1 MQLEKLAMLFVTMLN
16 REENMLKKLALGL
29 AIGAC
34 ATAACAQTDIQADSK
49 SSAYA
54 QDGRGVVS
62 RSAFGLC
69 WRSGY
74 WTPADAIAGCDGE
87 LVPPIAKPTAPAI
100 AAPAPVA
107 STPAAPAAPAAP
119 AVPAAPKRCDFA
131 ITLAS
136 DQTFAFDKAVLSEAA
151 KKRISSEMAG
161 KLSTCSK
168 VEIIMIT
175 GHTDRLG
182 SQQYNQKLSDKR
194 ADAVAAYLKSQGI
207 SAQID
212 TLGVGK
218 TQSVKACDD
227 KLGHSKLVECL
238 APNRRVVIEVRGI
251 SH

>member
-1 MQLEKLAMLFVTMLN
+1 MLLEKRVTLLATMSN
-16 REENMLKKLALGL
+16 WKENMLKKMALGL

-34 ATAACAQTDIQADSK
+34 ATAVCAQTDIQAAGK
-49 SSAYA
+49 TSAYV
-54 QDGRGVVS
+54 QDGRGVVA

-74 WTPADAIAGCDGE
+74 WTPSDAIAGCDGE
-87 LVPPIAKPTAPAI
+87 LVPPIAKPTAPEIVTATPV
-100 AAPAPVA
+100 AVQPTAPV
-107 STPAAPAAPAAP
+107 
-119 AVPAAPKRCDFA
+119 APKRCDFT
-131 ITLAS
+131 ITLAN
-136 DQTFAFDKAVLSEAA
+136 DQTFAFNKAALTGAA
-151 KKRISSEMAG
+151 KKYIGHEMG
-161 KLSTCSK
+161 SKLSACSK

-218 TQSVKACDD
+218 TQSIKACDD
-227 KLGHSKLVECL
+227 KLGHKELVDCL

-251 SH
+251 SRQ

>member
-1 MQLEKLAMLFVTMLN
+1 MQLEKLAMLLVTMSN
-16 REENMLKKLALGL
+16 RKENMIRKMALGL
-29 AIGAC
+29 AIGVC
-34 ATAACAQTDIQADSK
+34 ATAVCAQTDILAASK
-49 SSAYA
+49 ASAYL
-54 QDGRGVVS
+54 QDGRGAVA

-74 WTPADAIAGCDGE
+74 WTPSDALAGCDGE

-100 AAPAPVA
+100 VTVTPVA
-107 STPAAPAAPAAP
+107 VQPAAQPI
-119 AVPAAPKRCDFA
+119 PKRCDFA
-131 ITLAS
+131 ITLAN
-136 DQTFAFDKAVLSEAA
+136 DQTFAFNKAALTGAA
-151 KKRISSEMAG
+151 KKHISNEMAN
-161 KLSTCSK
+161 KLSACSK

-194 ADAVAAYLKSQGI
+194 ADAVAAHLKSQGI

-218 TQSVKACDD
+218 TQSIKACDD
-227 KLGHSKLVECL
+227 RLGHSELVKCL